1 MLEKVQCWQQ
11 LTGHKNIDVKKLSI
25 PFRYHS
31 ECTIHAPSFGL
42 PQQSNVVTCRKHH
55 NVPQCTLP
63 QQQIF
68 TGLRCPECVRDLQV
82 LTMLRKSRKA
92 L

>member
-1 MLEKVQCWQQ
+1 M
-11 LTGHKNIDVKKLSI
+11 DVRKLSI

-31 ECTIHAPSFGL
+31 EYTIHAPSFGL

-82 LTMLRKSRKA
+82 LSMLRKFRKA